1 MVRGSSMGEGGIIV
15 LVVVAVA
22 VAVFLSMLIWLM
34 QPEKKG

>member
-1 MVRGSSMGEGGIIV
+1 MGEGGIIV

-22 VAVFLSMLIWLM
+22 VTIFLSMLIWLM

>member
-1 MVRGSSMGEGGIIV
+1 MGEGGIIV

>member
-1 MVRGSSMGEGGIIV
+1 MGEGGIIV

-22 VAVFLSMLIWLM
+22 AAIFLSMLIWLM

>member
-1 MVRGSSMGEGGIIV
+1 MGEGGIIV

-22 VAVFLSMLIWLM
+22 VALFLSMLIWLM

>member
-1 MVRGSSMGEGGIIV
+1 MGEGGIIV

-22 VAVFLSMLIWLM
+22 VALFLSMVIWLM